1 MDPVIEVSH
10 LSKHFGAL
18 KAVQDLSFTVNQG
31 DIFGF
36 LGQNGAG
43 KSTTIRMLLT
53 LIRPSSGDIRIF
65 GKSLASHRTEILE
78 QTGAIIESPDLYP
91 YLSGL
96 ENLKIFSQ
104 LGGGKSTADHLFAV
118 LEQVGLSG
126 RSGDLVKTYSQGM
139 KQRLGIAV
147 ALVRNPSLVILDEPT
162 NGLDPQG
169 IVEIRNLILRL
180 NREEGKTFLVSS
192 HLLSEVEL
200 IANRMLI
207 IDKGQKIVEGEVR
220 KLIDPE
226 KVLLEVETVN
236 AQLASEIMLHS
247 SWAQNLKPTAA
258 GRLLLDVGR
267 QDIPA
272 IAALLTGKGAGLLSM
287 RPVNSLEAYFLSLTN
302 RQTYVEDRSN

>member
-1 MDPVIEVSH
+1 
-10 LSKHFGAL
+10 
-18 KAVQDLSFTVNQG
+18 
-31 DIFGF
+31 
-36 LGQNGAG
+36 
-43 KSTTIRMLLT
+43 
-53 LIRPSSGDIRIF
+53 LIRPTAGEIRIF
-65 GKSLASHRTEILE
+65 GKSLAASRTQILE
-78 QTGAIIESPDLYP
+78 QIGAIIENPDLYP
-91 YLSGL
+91 YLSGW
-96 ENLKIFSQ
+96 ENLKIFAR
-104 LGGGKSTADHLFAV
+104 LGGGSSSASHLHAV
-118 LEQVGLSG
+118 LDQVGLSG

-207 IDKGQKIVEGEVR
+207 IDKGRKVVEGEVR

-226 KVLLEVETVN
+226 KVLLEIETDN
-236 AQLASEIMLHS
+236 ADLASAIIEASAWVGH
-247 SWAQNLKPTAA
+247 QKPSAA
-258 GRLLLDVGR
+258 GRILLDVGR

-272 IAALLTGKGAGLLSM
+272 VAALLTEKGAGLLSM

-302 RQTYVEDRSN
+302 RQAYVEDRSN